1 MSARQVRL
9 LALGALASLGASAIA
24 AAQQP
29 GGGGKGAPVQ
39 AGAQARVTPVVHL
52 QGVVVDDAQH
62 GVPRAEVFWERGER
76 ETATRTDSSGRFS
89 FGATGAGSYRIS
101 VRRMGYQPRVLFVD
115 ATAPAGEPPRI
126 VLAAMPLGMDE
137 IHVIAQSDAYAGK
150 LDGFYDRKTKAK
162 RYGQFYEESE
172 IDRSGVWRLSEL
184 LRGIPGVSLQPSR
197 RMGNVV
203 RFRGCEPM
211 IYLDGVRAPRVELD
225 ELIAPSDVAAIE
237 VYVSPANTPAQFR
250 DLMQPCGSIVVWA
263 K

>member
-1 MSARQVRL
+1 MLARQVRH
-9 LALGALASLGASAIA
+9 LALGALALLGAPALA
-24 AAQQP
+24 RAQA
-29 GGGGKGAPVQ
+29 GGGGGGATLQ
-39 AGAQARVTPVVHL
+39 AGAPPRAAQVMHL
-52 QGVVVDDAQH
+52 QGIVVDDARN
-62 GVPRAEVFWERGER
+62 GVPRAEVFWERGDR

-89 FGATGAGSYRIS
+89 FGATGAGTYRIS
-101 VRRMGYQPRVLFVD
+101 IRRMGYQPRVLFVD
-115 ATAPAGEPPRI
+115 ATAPSGELPRI
-126 VLAAMPLGMDE
+126 VLTAMPLGMDE
-137 IHVIAQSDAYAGK
+137 IHVVAQSDAYAGK
-150 LDGFYDRKTKAK
+150 LDGFYFRKTKAK

-197 RMGNVV
+197 RMGNIV

-250 DLMQPCGSIVVWA
+250 DLMQPCGSIVLWA